1 MIPQRPALQAAQP
14 KKIYSAQYTYAK
26 SGQLEIHQ
34 TNGNMSEFDEI
45 GRMLDIPEVDLESVN
60 SKTTLGS

>member
-1 MIPQRPALQAAQP
+1 
-14 KKIYSAQYTYAK
+14 
-26 SGQLEIHQ
+26 
-34 TNGNMSEFDEI
+34 MSEFDEI